1 MMAFDTD
8 VLTEILMDNSMFVV
22 RAANIP
28 RHEQAVPVVVI
39 KAILQGRLQVSRHA
53 EAEQAAVCTT
63 CCGYERLCKVSRFI
77 GPRPCCESTVPYTA
91 QSANTGGL
99 TRRDRSPQC

>member
-8 VLTEILMDNSMFVV
+8 VLPESLMDNPVFVA
-22 RAANIP
+22 RAATIP

-39 KAILQGRLQVSRHA
+39 EAILWGRLQVSRHA
-53 EAEQAAVCTT
+53 EAEQVVVRIT
-63 CCGYERLCKVSRFI
+63 CCGYERLCKVRRFI
-77 GPRPCCESTVPYTA
+77 GPRPRCESTTPYTA
-91 QSANTGGL
+91 QSANTRGL

>member
-8 VLTEILMDNSMFVV
+8 VLTGILMDNPMFVA
-22 RAANIP
+22 RAATIP

-39 KAILQGRLQVSRHA
+39 EELLRGRLQMIRHA
-53 EAEQAAVCTT
+53 EAEQATIRTT

-99 TRRDRSPQC
+99 IRRDRSPQC